1 VPRIMRAWEHGA
13 GRASSDRAAILDGE
27 RGQRVAAALLLG
39 RHAIGARDDRVQR
52 RRQNARQEQARQHAA
67 DSDRRDLET
76 EIQTGQPGDADINLD
91 EQGRFGNLK
100 QNLTNQW
107 KVQDR

>member
-1 VPRIMRAWEHGA
+1 MTHAPRIPKE
-13 GRASSDRAAILDGE
+13 
-27 RGQRVAAALLLG
+27 QRSYADKGGKSVT
-39 RHAIGARDDRVQR
+39 D
-52 RRQNARQEQARQHAA
+52 AA

-76 EIQTGQPGDADINLD
+76 EIQTGQPGDADINLE

-107 KVQDR
+107 QVKDR

>member
-1 VPRIMRAWEHGA
+1 MTHAPRIPKE
-13 GRASSDRAAILDGE
+13 
-27 RGQRVAAALLLG
+27 QRSYADKGGLAVE
-39 RHAIGARDDRVQR
+39 D
-52 RRQNARQEQARQHAA
+52 AA

-76 EIQTGQPGDADINLD
+76 EVQTGQPGDSDINLD

>member
-1 VPRIMRAWEHGA
+1 MTHAPRIPKEQRSYADKG
-13 GRASSDRAAILDGE
+13 GKAAED
-27 RGQRVAAALLLG
+27 AAA
-39 RHAIGARDDRVQR
+39 
-52 RRQNARQEQARQHAA
+52 
-67 DSDRRDLET
+67 SDRRDLET
-76 EIQTGQPGDADINLD
+76 EIQTGQPGDSDVNLD